1 MGFKDRMNESLE
13 QDVKIFNGVTLA
25 GNGQT
30 GGFGSF
36 TESIDD
42 IEEVSSVTFILD
54 TLVKRWRLY
63 ENGESQVFH
72 EKTEGAKQELVLF
85 GYPTKINGEAVNDA
99 VALKYV
105 LKGTNYFRMNDALK
119 EARENFKT
127 GLIITITNN
136 KVKIK
141 NQYSTSYVLDYA
153 IAELPDEKIDGFAK
167 WVEPVEANISEYV
180 ATPAPS
186 NAAPATDSFGTDF
199 GQAFDEEQLPF

>member
-13 QDVKIFNGVTLA
+13 QDVKVFNGVTLA

-30 GGFGSF
+30 GSLGSF
-36 TESIDD
+36 TKNIDD
-42 IEEVSSVTFILD
+42 ITEVSSVTFILD

-119 EARENFKT
+119 EAGKNFKT

-141 NQYSTSYVLDYA
+141 NQYSTSYALDFA
-153 IAELPDEKIDGFAK
+153 IAELPDEKIDSFAK
-167 WVEPVEANISEYV
+167 WVEPVEAIISEYV
-180 ATPAPS
+180 AAPAPS
-186 NAAPATDSFGTDF
+186 NATPATDSFGTDF
-199 GQAFDEEQLPF
+199 GQAFDEDNLPF